1 MWFYYHQQIIS
12 IMLDKQQQILKPCY
26 HALQDNSLNE
36 CTVMQLKE
44 YGRIFKFVS
53 NSKLWNIFCTMQ
65 MTFKKS
71 KISRQYMQNDE
82 IVRRDKK
89 SICVIIQD
97 SQVTNTISAWNKK
110 VNVFIVRNKYVGH
123 WWWLCY
129 NTIKY

>member
-1 MWFYYHQQIIS
+1 
-12 IMLDKQQQILKPCY
+12 
-26 HALQDNSLNE
+26 
-36 CTVMQLKE
+36 
-44 YGRIFKFVS
+44 
-53 NSKLWNIFCTMQ
+53 
-65 MTFKKS
+65 
-71 KISRQYMQNDE
+71 MQNDE